1 MRRRG
6 GSRGKQATRH
16 RPLLPPH
23 SAVLGQ
29 AGQVGPTAR
38 TARPGPDG
46 QTRPG
51 QPSGGVVAAGL
62 EAGLLGEWLKRLS
75 DTD

>member
-6 GSRGKQATRH
+6 GSRRKQATRH

-23 SAVLGQ
+23 SAGLGQ
-29 AGQVGPTAR
+29 AGPY
-38 TARPGPDG
+38 G